1 MKKLFVWML
10 ALACVVGLAGC
21 GGQQEEEQNGQQ
33 DYFDAEVLSVH
44 ETYVSVECLEET
56 SGAVSSGTEVTVSTD
71 VVHAEGVPE
80 LTEGDCVRVVFDGV
94 QETYPVQLH
103 TVFAIYLLDENGEA
117 IDPT

>member
-10 ALACVVGLAGC
+10 ALACVVGLTGC
-21 GGQQEEEQNGQQ
+21 GGQQGEEQNGQ
-33 DYFDAEVLSVH
+33 DYFDAAVLAVH
-44 ETYVSVECLEET
+44 DTYLSVECLEET

-71 VVHAEGVPE
+71 VVAAEGVPE